1 MQHQREKKGTAVPK
15 VFRFNLNFSVMRR
28 FYLAVA
34 AILLCGTMGFASEN
48 RNSESKEPFAINF
61 DKLSNYLQLSSAQAD
76 EVYKI
81 NDYFM
86 DKQRETRYSKDDLRE
101 KKLLE
106 AVYGNLK
113 LMKEVLT
120 QEQYRKY
127 VTLLNVTNNN
137 IHALT
142 IE

>member
-1 MQHQREKKGTAVPK
+1 
-15 VFRFNLNFSVMRR
+15 
-28 FYLAVA
+28 
-34 AILLCGTMGFASEN
+34 
-48 RNSESKEPFAINF
+48 
-61 DKLSNYLQLSSAQAD
+61 
-76 EVYKI
+76 
-81 NDYFM
+81 M